1 MRKQETRKGKKVKRV
16 RKNRSRR
23 HTHTKRCSHKHSS
36 HRRHRLRGGSHRLRG
51 GSHRLRGGS
60 YAKDFTEREVDGMPY
75 TEKAVVV
82 AGQYV
87 MKAKDLQQ
95 HADYLDRQGSR
106 T

>member
-23 HTHTKRCSHKHSS
+23 HKHTKRCSH
-36 HRRHRLRGGSHRLRG
+36 RRHRLRG

-60 YAKDFTEREVDGMPY
+60 YAKDFTEREVDDMPV
-75 TEKAVVV
+75 TRDAVITTSEGGPPMSVR
-82 AGQYV
+82 AFE
-87 MKAKDLQQ
+87 A
-95 HADYLDRQGSR
+95 HALYRDFQGSR